1 VHGSLVD
8 LSMCSSPLLLSVAI
22 PTELP
27 SAAVLSRLLA
37 VVLLIS
43 INAFFVAA
51 EFSIV
56 SVRRSR
62 ISQLVSQGDV
72 QAKTV
77 QQLQR
82 SLDRLLS
89 TTQLGITL
97 SSLALGWIG
106 ESTMAVIIAY
116 GLANLPLGENF
127 GQVLAHTIAIPL
139 AFFLVAYLQIVLGE
153 LCPKS
158 VAMLYPERLARFL
171 GPPSLTIARFFNPFI
186 WILNQST
193 RLLLRLVRIQYS
205 DQFGYS
211 RLTPEE
217 LQLIIRTTTET
228 PGLDAEERELLNN
241 VFEFRD
247 VTAGEIMIPRTQ
259 VAAVE
264 ATNSF
269 GELLNT
275 IAEKGHS
282 RYPVIGE
289 SLDDIQGIIDL
300 KQLLRPFAHQELALP
315 SPIRPY
321 IKPARFVPEYM
332 PLHELLATMQRTGQE
347 LVIVV
352 DEFGGTAGLL
362 TLEDLTTEIIGD
374 FHVPESGAELLVQML
389 DDQSY
394 LVKAHTNI
402 EEVNQSLG
410 VDLPESEEYQTLGGF
425 LIYRLEKIPRE
436 GDRVLYGDREWII
449 LSTDGPK
456 LEDILVR
463 PLEPTV
469 EFSSRELISNEL
481 PPFKGPSD
489 NVMDI

>member
-1 VHGSLVD
+1 
-8 LSMCSSPLLLSVAI
+8 MCVFPHLLTVTIPEQLPLAAIASRLGAVLLLI
-22 PTELP
+22 G
-27 SAAVLSRLLA
+27 
-37 VVLLIS
+37 

-51 EFSIV
+51 EFSMV

-106 ESTMAVIIAY
+106 ESTMAVILAY
-116 GLANLPLGENF
+116 WITQTPLTAA
-127 GQVLAHTIAIPL
+127 QSQALAHTLAIPL

-158 VAMLYPERLARFL
+158 VAMLYPEQVARFL
-171 GPPSLTIARFFNPFI
+171 GPPSLTIARLFNPFI

-193 RLLLRLVRIQYS
+193 RLLLRLLNIQYS
-205 DQFGYS
+205 DQVTYS

-217 LQLIIRTTTET
+217 LQLIIRTTAET

-247 VTAGEIMIPRTQ
+247 VTAGEIMVPRTQ
-259 VAAVE
+259 ISAIPLS
-264 ATNSF
+264 ATF
-269 GELLNT
+269 GELM
-275 IAEKGHS
+275 AVVADSGHS
-282 RYPVIGE
+282 RYPVMGD
-289 SLDDIQGIIDL
+289 SLDDIQGTVDVKQFLQPLAQGQIDTDT
-300 KQLLRPFAHQELALP
+300 AL
-315 SPIRPY
+315 SPWV
-321 IKPARFVPEYM
+321 KPARFVPEYT

-362 TLEDLTTEIIGD
+362 TLRDLTAEIIGD
-374 FHVPESGAELLVQML
+374 IHEPDNPEEQLIELL

-394 LVKAHTNI
+394 RIKAHTDL
-402 EEVNQSLG
+402 EEVN
-410 VDLPESEEYQTLGGF
+410 DLLDLELPYADDYQTLGGF
-425 LIYRLEKIPRE
+425 LIYQMQKIPPAGER
-436 GDRVLYGDREWII
+436 LIFANREWVI
-449 LSTDGPK
+449 LSTDGPR

-463 PLEPTV
+463 RLDASAEDHGTTV
-469 EFSSRELISNEL
+469 SSLSELAD
-481 PPFKGPSD
+481 SD
-489 NVMDI
+489 GSFLV